1 MSRVVCLVSGGLDS
15 AVMLCCCLEE
25 FDRVVAVSVDY
36 GQANRAEIPL
46 AEALC
51 AKLGVPHRIVSVSGL
66 FRDGIA
72 SGEGTFSSFSEAVV
86 PRRNYVLIEIAAVV
100 AIQEGA
106 GAVYIGVNADDQE
119 DFEDCRPNNMP
130 SIDGV
135 SVVLPL
141 VGRTKREIFRMAKE
155 QGLKDGDTVSC
166 YLGTRCGACAACKL
180 REGCR
185 EI

>member
-15 AVMLCCCLEE
+15 AVMLLCCLKE

-36 GQANRAEIPL
+36 GQASRTEVPL

-51 AKLGVPHRIVSVSGL
+51 AKLGVPHRIVSMSGL

-72 SGEGTFSSFSEAVV
+72 SGGTFSSFSEAVV

-100 AIQEGA
+100 AAQEGA

-130 SIDGV
+130 SIEGV

-141 VGRTKREIFRMAKE
+141 VGRTKKEIFRMAKDL
-155 QGLKDGDTVSC
+155 GLKDGDTVSC

-180 REGCR
+180 REGSR